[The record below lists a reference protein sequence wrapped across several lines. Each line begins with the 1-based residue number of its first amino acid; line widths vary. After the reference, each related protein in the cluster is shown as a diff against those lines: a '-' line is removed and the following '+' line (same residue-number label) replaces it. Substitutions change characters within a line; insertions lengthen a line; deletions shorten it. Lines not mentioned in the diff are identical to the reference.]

1 MDKRK
6 LVSIIIKDLEEIKV
20 LSEEV
25 AESEDDS
32 SLIIDLA
39 LNRARLLCQEIGLL
53 RELAGNPTITSEET
67 YEVSFDKKE
76 EENADFHYPDP
87 ELEILNFEDRE
98 YSEPEEMPEE
108 EDLKE
113 IGEEESEED
122 MEDDLSVQDEELTLE
137 DDFEEEDIVA
147 KDDDLIEIEEEDLQ
161 DDQEEITEEDLDD
174 DDLTED
180 EVSEEEPA
188 EEKEVEVHQPEP
200 EKKIQVNE
208 LKNDPQAGVREIHID
223 DSDDQDDIQPVRNTP
238 PAASTPRPPMREI
251 PKPEF
256 LEPESP
262 EKMVM
267 GDKFHKERSL
277 NDTLGE
283 KKPIESKLTNGR
295 ISNLKAAIGLNDR
308 FLFIREIFDNNAEK
322 YNKVIDHLDTLQQIS
337 EAVEYLKANLSM
349 QKNEASMKFVDL
361 LKRRFTP

>member
-6 LVSIIIKDLEEIKV
+6 LVNIIIKDLEEIKV

-25 AESEDDS
+25 AESENDS

-53 RELAGNPTITSEET
+53 RELAGDPTIKNEET
-67 YEVSFDKKE
+67 YEVGFDKEE

-98 YSEPEEMPEE
+98 DSEYEQMPGE
-108 EDLKE
+108 EDLDE
-113 IGEEESEED
+113 IGEEEPAENEEED
-122 MEDDLSVQDEELTLE
+122 LEDDLQEE
-137 DDFEEEDIVA
+137 DDDLLLEEDLEEEE
-147 KDDDLIEIEEEDLQ
+147 DDLIEMEEEKLDEEDLEEEDLT
-161 DDQEEITEEDLDD
+161 QEEERK
-174 DDLTED
+174 
-180 EVSEEEPA
+180 EEPA
-188 EEKEVEVHQPEP
+188 EEKVAEVHQPEP
-200 EKKIQVNE
+200 EKKIQVTE
-208 LKNDPQAGVREIHID
+208 LKHGPQPGVREINID
-223 DSDDQDDIQPVRNTP
+223 DSDDQDDIQPVRITP
-238 PAASTPRPPMREI
+238 PTMQAPRPPMREI

-262 EKMVM
+262 EKMVV
-267 GDKFHKERSL
+267 GEKFHKERSL

-283 KKPIESKLTNGR
+283 KKPMESQLTNGR
-295 ISNLKAAIGLNDR
+295 ISSLKAAIGLNDR
-308 FLFIREIFDNNAEK
+308 FLFIREIFNNNAEK
-322 YNKVIDHLDTLQQIS
+322 YDKVIDHLDKLQQIS
-337 EAVEYLKANLSM
+337 EAVEYLKANLTM